1 MGAIV
6 EDRDHIRTTREED
19 RVFEA
24 TVLQQVLALHPTP
37 LTLDELV
44 DEIAGKGCDF
54 AQRDAIE
61 RAVRDLAGCGL
72 LHRSE
77 ALVLPSRAALRFD
90 GAARRVVQ

>member
-1 MGAIV
+1 MGTIV
-6 EDRDHIRTTREED
+6 EGRGHIRTPHEED

-24 TVLQQVLALHPTP
+24 AVLQQLLAIHPNP
-37 LTLDELV
+37 VTLAELV

-61 RAVRDLAGCGL
+61 RAVHSLAGCGL

-90 GAARRVVQ
+90 QLLGD